1 MREALPTLVGEE
13 PVFLDAVERCSRLA
27 PVDRPCL
34 VVGERGTGKEL
45 FAARLHYLSP
55 RWNAAVTRVNCAAL
69 TESLLESE
77 LFGHEA
83 GAFTGAQRR
92 RAGIFERA
100 DGGTLI
106 LDEIADASL
115 AVQSKVL
122 RVIEYGEFERV
133 GGSTTLTVDVRVI
146 GSTNV
151 DLPERVAAGAFRADL
166 LDRLAFDV
174 ITIPALRF
182 RRRDIMLLAD
192 TFAVQAISA
201 LGVAGFAGFADVA
214 RQSLLE
220 YHWPG
225 NVRELR
231 NVVERSVFAAGNET
245 TPVTGVII
253 DPFDSPYR
261 PGGAARDVAPAPERA
276 DQSPGAGFRESVAGY
291 ERRLL
296 ERALTVS
303 RHNQAAAARYLALD
317 YHQFRRLLKRHGLR
331 LWPRQPPAEPVNSA
345 RS

>member
-1 MREALPTLVGEE
+1 MRDALPTLVGED
-13 PVFLDAVERCSRLA
+13 PIFLDAVERCSRLA

-55 RWNAAVTRVNCAAL
+55 RWNSALTRVNCAAL

-133 GGSTTLTVDVRVI
+133 GGSTTLEVDVRII

-151 DLPERVAAGAFRADL
+151 DLPARVASREFRADL

-174 ITIPALRF
+174 VTIPPLRV
-182 RRRDIMLLAD
+182 RRRDILLLAD
-192 TFAVQAISA
+192 AFALQAAAA
-201 LGVAGFAGFADVA
+201 LGVTEFGGFSQTA
-214 RQSLLE
+214 RETLME
-220 YHWPG
+220 HAWPG

-231 NVVERSVFAAGNET
+231 NVVERSVFEAAAET
-245 TPVTGVII
+245 TPINRVSI

-261 PGGAARDVAPAPERA
+261 PAQEPTDPDREQAP
-276 DQSPGAGFRESVAGY
+276 PGMDELPPGGFRAGVAGY
-291 ERRLL
+291 ERRVLDH
-296 ERALTVS
+296 ALAIS
-303 RHNQAAAARYLALD
+303 HHNQAAAARRLELD
-317 YHQFRRLLKRHGLR
+317 YHQFRRVLKRHGMQR
-331 LWPRQPPAEPVNSA
+331 
-345 RS
+345 

>member
-1 MREALPTLVGEE
+1 MREALPTLVGED

-27 PVDRPCL
+27 PIDRPCL

-45 FAARLHYLSP
+45 FASRLHYLSP
-55 RWNAAVTRVNCAAL
+55 RWNAALTRVNCAAL

-133 GGSTTLTVDVRVI
+133 GGSTTIQVDVRVI

-151 DLPERVAAGAFRADL
+151 DLPGRVASGDFRADL

-174 ITIPALRF
+174 VTIPPLRA
-182 RRRDIMLLAD
+182 RRRDIMLLAEV
-192 TFAVQAISA
+192 FAVHAIA
-201 LGVAGFAGFADVA
+201 VLGLQEFSGFADRA
-214 RQSLLE
+214 QRILLE
-220 YHWPG
+220 HTWPG

-231 NVVERSVFAAGNET
+231 NVVERSVFEADIDKS
-245 TPVTGVII
+245 PVTNVII

-261 PGGAARDVAPAPERA
+261 PGASWVDPAPQRTASDTDDEL
-276 DQSPGAGFRESVAGY
+276 PTGGFRARVAGY
-291 ERRLL
+291 ERQLL
-296 ERALTVS
+296 DRALAVS
-303 RHNQAAAARYLALD
+303 RHNQAAAARHLELD
-317 YHQFRRLLKRHGLR
+317 YHQFRRLLKRHGM
-331 LWPRQPPAEPVNSA
+331 QP
-345 RS
+345 

>member
-1 MREALPTLVGEE
+1 MREALPTLVGED

-27 PVDRPCL
+27 AIDRPCL

-45 FAARLHYLSP
+45 FAARLHYLSS
-55 RWNAAVTRVNCAAL
+55 RWNGALMRVNCAAL
-69 TESLLESE
+69 AESLLESE

-83 GAFTGAQRR
+83 GAFTGAQRS

-106 LDEIADASL
+106 LDEIGDASP

-133 GGSTTLTVDVRVI
+133 GGSATIKVDVRVI
-146 GSTNV
+146 GATNL
-151 DLPERVAAGAFRADL
+151 DLPGRVAAGDFRADL

-174 ITIPALRF
+174 VTIPPLRA

-192 TFAVQAISA
+192 VFAVRAVTA
-201 LGVAGFAGFADVA
+201 LGREEFMGFAEAA
-214 RQSLLE
+214 RQALLG
-220 YHWPG
+220 HTWPG

-231 NVVERSVFAAGNET
+231 NVVERSVFAAGAGES
-245 TPVTGVII
+245 PVRELIV
-253 DPFDSPYR
+253 DPFDSPHR
-261 PGGAARDVAPAPERA
+261 PGASVDPAPERLGPNTDELPA
-276 DQSPGAGFRESVAGY
+276 GGFRASVAAH

-296 ERALTVS
+296 DRALAVS
-303 RHNQAAAARYLALD
+303 RHNQAAAARHLGLE
-317 YHQFRRLLKRHGLR
+317 YHQFRRLLKRHDIR
-331 LWPRQPPAEPVNSA
+331 L
-345 RS
+345 

>member
-1 MREALPTLVGEE
+1 MREALPTLIGED

-55 RWNAAVTRVNCAAL
+55 RWNGTVMRVNCAAL

-133 GGSTTLTVDVRVI
+133 GGSTTLTVDIRII

-151 DLPERVAAGAFRADL
+151 DLPQRVAAGEFRADL

-174 ITIPALRF
+174 VTIPPLRN
-182 RRRDIMLLAD
+182 RQRDIMLLAD
-192 TFAVQAISA
+192 TFAVQAVGA
-201 LGVAGFAGFADVA
+201 LGIETFNGFADSA
-214 RQSLLE
+214 EQALLE

-231 NVVERSVFAAGNET
+231 NAVERSLFAAGTDNA
-245 TPVTGVII
+245 PVERVII

-261 PGGAARDVAPAPERA
+261 PGRDVEAPTPAIERDGDELPA
-276 DQSPGAGFRESVAGY
+276 TGFRESVADY

-296 ERALTVS
+296 DRALSVT
-303 RHNQAAAARYLALD
+303 RHNQAAAARHLSLD
-317 YHQFRRLLKRHGLR
+317 YHQFRRLLKRHGL
-331 LWPRQPPAEPVNSA
+331 QP
-345 RS
+345 

>member
-1 MREALPTLVGEE
+1 MRDALPTLVGED

-27 PVDRPCL
+27 PIDRPCL

-55 RWNAAVTRVNCAAL
+55 RWNAALTRVNCAAL

-133 GGSTTLTVDVRVI
+133 GGSATLEVDVRII

-151 DLPERVAAGAFRADL
+151 DLPGRVASKEFRADL

-174 ITIPALRF
+174 ITIPPLRA

-192 TFAVQAISA
+192 AFAVQATTA
-201 LGVAGFAGFADVA
+201 LGVAEFGGFGDTA
-214 RQSLLE
+214 RQTLMD
-220 YHWPG
+220 HTWPG

-231 NVVERSVFAAGNET
+231 NVVERSVFESASEN
-245 TPVTGVII
+245 TPVNRVII

-261 PGGAARDVAPAPERA
+261 PGREPAVLGPEPTLPE
-276 DQSPGAGFRESVAGY
+276 PGDLPSGGFRAGVAGY
-291 ERRLL
+291 ERRVLD
-296 ERALTVS
+296 RALAVS
-303 RHNQAAAARYLALD
+303 HHNQAAAARRLELD
-317 YHQFRRLLKRHGLR
+317 YHQFRRLLKRHGMR
-331 LWPRQPPAEPVNSA
+331 P
-345 RS
+345 

>member
-1 MREALPTLVGEE
+1 MREALPTLVGED

-27 PVDRPCL
+27 PIDRPCL

-55 RWNAAVTRVNCAAL
+55 RWNAALMRVNCAAL

-100 DGGTLI
+100 DRGTLI

-133 GGSTTLTVDVRVI
+133 GGSATIKVDVRVI

-151 DLPERVAAGAFRADL
+151 DLPGRVASGDFRADL

-174 ITIPALRF
+174 ITIPPLRV
-182 RRRDIMLLAD
+182 RQRDIMLLAEV
-192 TFAVQAISA
+192 FAMQATAA
-201 LGVAGFAGFADVA
+201 LGLDEFSGFADVA
-214 RQSLLE
+214 RQALLA
-220 YHWPG
+220 HSWPG

-231 NVVERSVFAAGNET
+231 NVVERSVFAAGVEKS
-245 TPVTGVII
+245 PVSKVII
-253 DPFDSPYR
+253 DPFDSPFR
-261 PGGAARDVAPAPERA
+261 PGRPADTTPERVASDTDNLPA
-276 DQSPGAGFRESVAGY
+276 DGFRESVANH

-296 ERALTVS
+296 ERALAFS
-303 RHNQAAAARYLALD
+303 RHNQAAAARHLGLD
-317 YHQFRRLLKRHGLR
+317 YHQFRRLLKRHGIQLPS
-331 LWPRQPPAEPVNSA
+331 L
-345 RS
+345 

>member
-1 MREALPTLVGEE
+1 MRETLPTLVGED

-27 PVDRPCL
+27 PIDRPCL

-45 FAARLHYLSP
+45 FASRLHYLSP
-55 RWNAAVTRVNCAAL
+55 RWNAALTRVNCAAL

-133 GGSTTLTVDVRVI
+133 GGSTTIQVDVRVI

-151 DLPERVAAGAFRADL
+151 DLPRRVACGDFRADL

-174 ITIPALRF
+174 VTIPPLRA
-182 RRRDIMLLAD
+182 RRRDIMLLAEA
-192 TFAVQAISA
+192 FAVQAIAA
-201 LGVAGFAGFADVA
+201 LGLQDYSGFADGA
-214 RQSLLE
+214 RRILME
-220 YHWPG
+220 HTWPG

-231 NVVERSVFAAGNET
+231 NVVERSVFEASIDKS
-245 TPVTGVII
+245 PVTNVII

-261 PGGAARDVAPAPERA
+261 PGGLSVDPAPQRTASDTDDEF
-276 DQSPGAGFRESVAGY
+276 PTGGFRARVSGY
-291 ERRLL
+291 EKQLL
-296 ERALTVS
+296 DRALAVS
-303 RHNQAAAARYLALD
+303 RHNQAAAARRLELD
-317 YHQFRRLLKRHGLR
+317 YHQFRRLLKRHGM
-331 LWPRQPPAEPVNSA
+331 QP
-345 RS
+345 

>member
-1 MREALPTLVGEE
+1 MRDALPTLVGED
-13 PVFLDAVERCSRLA
+13 PIFLDAVERCSRLA

-55 RWNAAVTRVNCAAL
+55 RWNSALTRVNCAAL

-133 GGSTTLTVDVRVI
+133 GGSTTLEVDIRII

-151 DLPERVAAGAFRADL
+151 DLPARVAGREFRADL

-174 ITIPALRF
+174 VTIPPLRA
-182 RRRDIMLLAD
+182 RRRDIMLLTD
-192 TFAVQAISA
+192 SFALQAASA
-201 LGVAGFAGFADVA
+201 LGVAEFAGFSQTA
-214 RQSLLE
+214 RETLME
-220 YHWPG
+220 HTWPG

-231 NVVERSVFAAGNET
+231 NVVERSVFEAAAENA
-245 TPVTGVII
+245 PVNRVII

-261 PGGAARDVAPAPERA
+261 PGCEPTGQPTPPHADNLPA
-276 DQSPGAGFRESVAGY
+276 GGFRVGVADY

-296 ERALTVS
+296 DRALAVS
-303 RHNQAAAARYLALD
+303 HHNQAAAARHLELD
-317 YHQFRRLLKRHGLR
+317 YHQFRRLLKRHGMR
-331 LWPRQPPAEPVNSA
+331 P
-345 RS
+345 